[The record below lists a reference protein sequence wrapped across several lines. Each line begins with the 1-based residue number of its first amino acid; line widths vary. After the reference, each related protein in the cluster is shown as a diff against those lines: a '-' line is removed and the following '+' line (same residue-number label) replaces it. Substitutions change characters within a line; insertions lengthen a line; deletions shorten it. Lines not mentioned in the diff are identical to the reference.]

1 MLSAWDYLLRL
12 SILAVTFVG
21 WSAIVVTLRRALGGE
36 SLSAHHRH
44 MVRILIELG
53 LAVAALGILP
63 GALSFTGLADST
75 IWRVSSAVAALAS
88 SAYIMST
95 FRRRGRAAPGPT
107 PLYVIANYLIMTTAT
122 LTLWVNTVGFRF
134 QPSATPYVLV
144 LTLFLAL
151 GWLIFVQ
158 SLELFLGGTLPRS
171 DVPLA

>member
-1 MLSAWDYLLRL
+1 MMLSAWDYLLRI

-36 SLSAHHRH
+36 LSAHHRH

-53 LAVAALGILP
+53 LAVAALGLLP

-75 IWRVSSAVAALAS
+75 IWRLSSAVAAFAS
-88 SAYIMST
+88 SAFLIFT
-95 FRRRGRAAPGPT
+95 LRRRGRAAPGPT
-107 PLYVIANYLIMTTAT
+107 PPYVIANYLILATAT
-122 LTLWVNTVGFRF
+122 LALWVNTVGFRF

-158 SLELFLGGTLPRS
+158 SLELFLGGTLSR
-171 DVPLA
+171 